1 MLMYSQDNSQY
12 NIGGT
17 NMKTKIMLKYYRDVT
32 DYIHDN
38 DIKTRIVYMDITKCT
53 QLMGL
58 EMVETGLIIVAYY
71 M

>member
-1 MLMYSQDNSQY
+1 
-12 NIGGT
+12 
-17 NMKTKIMLKYYRDVT
+17 MKTKIMLKYYRDVT

-53 QLMGL
+53 QLMGV
-58 EMVETGLIIVAYY
+58 EMVETGLIIVAFY